1 MGNHSCILL
10 LVSSNDLLY
19 PYSTWPFATQFWVSN
34 VPTWS
39 ILCRSSGLL
48 EEVLGVITLKFGVAF
63 VGFQRGGRDILQLS
77 CGWALWTNPRGWLVV
92 EQRPGISD
100 QLVHQTKNSFHFVS
114 VWFLVLDWLII
125 FSVFYWFARPGW
137 DSATMVSWL
146 DRYHFFLISV
156 DFGFRND
163 FEYLSQ
169 IFNLKFYFLYH
180 NIHRLRGWSSFPRGK
195 V

>member
-63 VGFQRGGRDILQLS
+63 VGFQRVGRDILQLS

-100 QLVHQTKNSFHFVS
+100 QLVHQTKNSFRFVS
-114 VWFLVLDWLII
+114 VWFLMLDWLNI

-137 DSATMVSWL
+137 NSAHDGIMVRQIS
-146 DRYHFFLISV
+146 FFS
-156 DFGFRND
+156 DFGRFGFSKWFWRPESD
-163 FEYLSQ
+163 L
-169 IFNLKFYFLYH
+169 
-180 NIHRLRGWSSFPRGK
+180 
-195 V
+195 

>member
-10 LVSSNDLLY
+10 LVSCHDLL
-19 PYSTWPFATQFWVSN
+19 WPFLTQFWVSN

-48 EEVLGVITLKFGVAF
+48 EEVVGVITLNFGIAF

-100 QLVHQTKNSFHFVS
+100 QLVHQTKNSFHFCLSLIPYVRLTHY
-114 VWFLVLDWLII
+114 FLCFLLICCEGRVKQHPRWYHGWTDII
-125 FSVFYWFARPGW
+125 FFWFR
-137 DSATMVSWL
+137 
-146 DRYHFFLISV
+146 LISV
-156 DFGFRND
+156 
-163 FEYLSQ
+163 FEM
-169 IFNLKFYFLYH
+169 ILKNWVRSL
-180 NIHRLRGWSSFPRGK
+180 I
-195 V
+195 

>member
-1 MGNHSCILL
+1 MGSHSCILL
-10 LVSSNDLLY
+10 LVSSHDLLY
-19 PYSTWPFATQFWVSN
+19 PYSNWPFQTQFWVSK

-48 EEVLGVITLKFGVAF
+48 EEVLGVMTSKFGVAV

-100 QLVHQTKNSFHFVS
+100 QLMHQTKNSFDFVS
-114 VWFLVLDWLII
+114 VWFLMLDWLII

-137 DSATMVSWL
+137 NSTHDGWY
-146 DRYHFFLISV
+146 YHISLAKRCIFENS
-156 DFGFRND
+156 FG
-163 FEYLSQ
+163 Q
-169 IFNLKFYFLYH
+169 NLWKH
-180 NIHRLRGWSSFPRGK
+180 I
-195 V
+195 